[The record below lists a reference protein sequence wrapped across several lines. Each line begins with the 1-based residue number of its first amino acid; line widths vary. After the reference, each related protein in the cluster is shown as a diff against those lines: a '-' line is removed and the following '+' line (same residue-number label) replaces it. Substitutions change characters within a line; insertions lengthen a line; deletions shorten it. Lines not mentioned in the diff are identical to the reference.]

1 MSETV
6 KILLKQV
13 PLFDGIPDEILSEL
27 GKAIKE
33 RRLRHGEILFSEGDP
48 GDAFYIIKSGQIEI
62 LKNDPGSGRQ
72 ISLAFR
78 SQGDFFG
85 EMSLLED
92 SPRFAA
98 AKAMGDSVVLELAR
112 KDFENL
118 IINTPSVA
126 MEVLGVLSSRLR
138 QADLQ
143 MIHDLQ
149 QKNEQLGVANKRLL
163 ETTRKLE
170 ESNKSLQSANKFM
183 EKVIS
188 ASQFFMIVTDPGG
201 RIFIFN
207 EAAREV
213 FGCNFQDVA
222 GTGIDTILI
231 PVGNEELLAEIEA
244 KLAEGRTWSGDVL
257 TKTRVERRLFIE
269 LVAARVFDESG
280 DIFASLY
287 MGRDIT
293 EEKNVERQM
302 TLLGLMATRGE
313 MAAEIAHELNNYLSI
328 VLGNLE
334 LLQMELDMGKLDKAP
349 KKIDSMKIGLDKITH
364 FTDGLMMYSRPEMK
378 KEPFDLHAFLEN
390 ELFFIKPQNRFKTV
404 EFVCDFDSKLTYIT
418 ADKSQIQQALL
429 NLLNNAADATAEKP
443 LGERRI
449 TIKTLY
455 LPNEKAVRITVTDNG
470 HGLSQDCLNR
480 VFKQHFT
487 TKERG
492 HGFGLLAIK
501 RVIKNHAGR
510 VWAENHPGGGAAFNM
525 QFPIKPEEKTAL
537 VAAAPSACD

>member
-1 MSETV
+1 MTDSV

-13 PLFDGIPDEILSEL
+13 PLFDGIPEEIFAKLS
-27 GKAIKE
+27 KAIKE
-33 RRLRHGEILFSEGDP
+33 RQLRHGEVLFSEGDP
-48 GDAFYIIKSGQIEI
+48 GKAFYIIKSGQIEI
-62 LKNDPGSGRQ
+62 LKTDPGTGKQ
-72 ISLAFR
+72 ISLALR
-78 SQGDFFG
+78 DQGDFFG

-92 SPRFAA
+92 SPRFAEA
-98 AKAMGDSVVLELAR
+98 RAVGDSVVLELAR

-118 IINTPSVA
+118 INSSSSAA

-149 QKNEQLGVANKRLL
+149 QKNEQLEVANQRLL

-188 ASQFFMIVTDPGG
+188 ASQFFMIVTDPDG

-213 FGCNFQDVA
+213 FGCSFQDVA
-222 GTGIDTILI
+222 GSDINDILN
-231 PVGNEELLAEIEA
+231 PVGNDELLGEIEA
-244 KLAEGRTWSGDVL
+244 KLSEGRTWSGDVL
-257 TKTRVERRLFIE
+257 TRTQDERRLFIE
-269 LVAARVFDESG
+269 LVAARVFDENNNT
-280 DIFASLY
+280 FASLY

-293 EEKNVERQM
+293 QEKNVERQM

-334 LLQMELDMGKLDKAP
+334 LLQMELDMGKTDKAP
-349 KKIDSMKIGLDKITH
+349 RKIDSMKTGLDKITR
-364 FTDGLMMYSRPEMK
+364 FTDGLMMYSRPEMQ
-378 KEPFDLHAFLEN
+378 KELFDLHAFLEN

-404 EFVCDFDSKLTYIT
+404 EFNCDFDPNLSYIT

-429 NLLNNAADATAEKP
+429 NLLNNAADATADRS
-443 LGERRI
+443 LGERQI

-455 LPNEKAVRITVTDNG
+455 VPDDKAVRITVTDNG
-470 HGLSQDCLNR
+470 DGLSQDCLNR

-501 RVIKNHAGR
+501 RVIKNHAGK
-510 VWAENHPGGGAAFNM
+510 VWAENHPGGGASFSM
-525 QFPIKPEEKTAL
+525 QFPIRPEDKKSP
-537 VAAAPSACD
+537 APVNSA